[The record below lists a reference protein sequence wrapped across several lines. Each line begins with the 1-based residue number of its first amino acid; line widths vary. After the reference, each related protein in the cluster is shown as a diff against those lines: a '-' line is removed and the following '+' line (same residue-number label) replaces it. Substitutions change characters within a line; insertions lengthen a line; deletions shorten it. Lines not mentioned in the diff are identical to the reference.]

1 MLEKQLEKK
10 CCDWAEKQGW
20 WQRKFVSPSQ
30 RGVPDRLFLRE
41 GFVVFIEF
49 KRAGEKPT
57 ALQVKTIGDMHKHGA
72 TVHVVDN
79 FETFKMIM
87 GGQCG

>member
-30 RGVPDRLFLRE
+30 RGVPDRLFLRH
-41 GFVVFIEF
+41 GHVVFVEF
-49 KRAGEKPT
+49 KRQGEKPT
-57 ALQVKTIGDMHKHGA
+57 ALQEKTINTMFKNGA
-72 TVHVVDN
+72 TVHVVDD
-79 FETFKMIM
+79 FETFKLLM
-87 GGQCG
+87 G

>member
-30 RGVPDRLFLRE
+30 RGVPDRLFLRN
-41 GFVVFIEF
+41 GHVVFVEF
-49 KRAGEKPT
+49 KRQGEKPT
-57 ALQVKTIGDMHKHGA
+57 VLQEKTIATMTKHGA
-72 TVHVVDN
+72 AVHVIDN
-79 FETFKMIM
+79 FDSFKNLM
-87 GGQCG
+87 G